1 MQTDDLIARLSDGID
16 PVASGTVARFLFRG
30 LAAGILVSVV
40 LMMTTLGLRPDLAQ
54 AIQGGTFWMKF
65 CYTLTIAVLGMWAVE
80 RSGRP
85 GCDPVRPSL
94 FLVLPVLAILVIAA
108 VQLLRSGANM
118 HALIMG
124 SSARVCAVL
133 IFALSIPLLSGIFW
147 ALRSLAPTRLLQ
159 AGAAAGLLSGSTAA
173 TIYAL
178 HCPETA
184 APFVALWYSAG
195 ILLSTL
201 VGALL
206 GRWALRW

>member
-1 MQTDDLIARLSDGID
+1 
-16 PVASGTVARFLFRG
+16 
-30 LAAGILVSVV
+30 
-40 LMMTTLGLRPDLAQ
+40 
-54 AIQGGTFWMKF
+54 MKF
-65 CYTLTIAVLGMWAVE
+65 CYTLAIAALGLRVAE

-85 GCDPVRPSL
+85 DATPFRPSL
-94 FLVLPVLAILVIAA
+94 FLALPVLAIFAIAA
-108 VQLLRSGANM
+108 VQLLPPGADT
-118 HALIMG
+118 HTLIMG

-133 IFALSIPLLSGIFW
+133 IFFLSIPLLGGIFW
-147 ALRSLAPTRLLQ
+147 ALRSLAPTRLMQ

-201 VGALL
+201 VGALFGAL
-206 GRWALRW
+206 GFALVAIQ

>member
-30 LAAGILVSVV
+30 LLAGIVASVV
-40 LMMTTLGLRPDLAQ
+40 LMMTTLGLRPDLAE

-65 CYTLTIAVLGMWAVE
+65 CYTLTIAVLGVWVVE

-94 FLVLPVLAILVIAA
+94 FLMLPVLAIFAIAA
-108 VQLLRSGANM
+108 VELLRPGADM

-124 SSARVCAVL
+124 SSARVCPVL
-133 IFALSIPLLSGIFW
+133 IFTLSVPLLGGIFW
-147 ALRSLAPTRLLQ
+147 ALRSLAPTRLVQ

-173 TIYAL
+173 TIYVL
-178 HCPETA
+178 HCPEVG

-201 VGALL
+201 VGALM